1 MPLEI
6 TKPHS
11 KSVKNAKSTT
21 KDVSSDSSSDEET
34 NEICEIKSDN
44 IQNSSFYL
52 SEV

>member
-1 MPLEI
+1 
-6 TKPHS
+6 
-11 KSVKNAKSTT
+11 VAKSTT